1 MYVMSDKKFKFNK
14 EDFILYILNKLEPD
28 KSDKIRLNKMAF
40 FVEFAYLLNFNQ
52 DLSDADYAAINNGPV
67 IDGYDSLLKS
77 MQAKGL
83 IKIDNYVVRPLKSPS
98 VDIPSDIRIFMDSV
112 MDKYSK
118 LKNEE
123 LYTLSHSTD
132 SYKITT
138 NNEKVMGHKINK
150 KLAILETFLADDEQ
164 EEEFSEESLPKINRS
179 NLVQYAG

>member
-1 MYVMSDKKFKFNK
+1 MGNKKFKFTK

-40 FVEFAYLLNFNQ
+40 FVEFAYLLNFGQ
-52 DLSDADYAAINNGPV
+52 DLSDANYAAINKGPV

-77 MQAKGL
+77 MQTKRL
-83 IKIDNYVVRPLKSPS
+83 IKIDNYVVRPLKSPA
-98 VDIPSDIRIFMDSV
+98 VDIPTDIRIFMDSI

-138 NNEKVMGHKINK
+138 NNEKKMGRKISK
-150 KLAILETFLADDEQ
+150 KLAILETFLADDESQ
-164 EEEFSEESLPKINRS
+164 EEEFSEDSLPKINRS
-179 NLVQYAG
+179 NLVQYAR